1 MTRFEW
7 FGYTVE
13 VDESAT
19 RDYYAQAEDW
29 GCECGHCRNFVA
41 LARERK
47 LPEELLAI
55 LDSASI
61 PPEKATYVC
70 ELYHEE
76 NWREKGLLYELSWRV
91 AGTIL
96 DKPAGK
102 DIGQDWG
109 PVEELPWSNVMLG
122 HNDYPYGAPDFP
134 QPHFDLEFTMYLP
147 WVLEE
152 HVDSPEK
159 KKEDAP

>member
-1 MTRFEW
+1 MTRFSW
-7 FGYTVE
+7 HGYGAQ
-13 VDESAT
+13 VDERAT
-19 RDYYAQAEDW
+19 RDCYEKAGAWD
-29 GCECGHCRNFVA
+29 CSCGHCRNFLA
-41 LARERK
+41 LARARR
-47 LPEELLAI
+47 LPGELLAI
-55 LDSASI
+55 LDSVSI

-109 PVEELPWSNVMLG
+109 PVVELPWSNVMLG

>member
-109 PVEELPWSNVMLG
+109 PLVELPWGGMRLG
-122 HNDYPYGAPDFP
+122 HETFP
-134 QPHFDLEFTMYLP
+134 VEPEFPLPHFDLDFTLYLP
-147 WVLEE
+147 WVLDE

>member
-1 MTRFEW
+1 MTHFAW

-13 VDESAT
+13 VDEPST
-19 RDYYAQAEDW
+19 RDYYARAEDW

-55 LDSASI
+55 LDSVSI

-102 DIGQDWG
+102 DNGPDWG
-109 PVEELPWSNVMLG
+109 PLVELPWGSMILG
-122 HNDYPYGAPDFP
+122 HETFP
-134 QPHFDLEFTMYLP
+134 VEPEFPLPHFDLDFTLYLP

>member
-1 MTRFEW
+1 MTHFEW

-13 VDESAT
+13 VDEPAT

-47 LPEELLAI
+47 LPEGLLAI

-109 PVEELPWSNVMLG
+109 PVVELPWSNVMLG

-147 WVLEE
+147 WVLDE